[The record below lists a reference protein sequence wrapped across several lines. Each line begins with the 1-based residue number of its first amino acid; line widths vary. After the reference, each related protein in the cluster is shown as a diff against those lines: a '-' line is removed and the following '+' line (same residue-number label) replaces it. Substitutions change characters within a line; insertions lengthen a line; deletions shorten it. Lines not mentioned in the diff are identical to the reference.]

1 MLFLIA
7 IALQNSLK
15 WGIVIPPALLFFAEY
30 CLGYLR
36 SLVFPNEIW
45 GRFFSLC
52 DESLWV
58 FDENCIKHVDC
69 FWYYCHFCYVDSTNP

>member
-36 SLVFPNEIW
+36 SLVFPNEI
-45 GRFFSLC
+45 
-52 DESLWV
+52 
-58 FDENCIKHVDC
+58 
-69 FWYYCHFCYVDSTNP
+69 